1 MLLSGNR
8 PRHWFLP
15 ALLLIIIVP
24 ARAATLRITI
34 EDEHAKPVAARVYL
48 LDGHAQPIFPP
59 DTIRYEKVRPDGI
72 SERHFVPVGGAF
84 TVDLPTGVYQLTV
97 ERGKECLPETLSIT
111 VPGSGEI
118 SRTIRL
124 RRWIDMASKGWFSGD
139 MHVHRG
145 LSVMPVLMES
155 EDLALAV
162 PISLWKTNQ
171 SEHRDPDLDHFLAL
185 SDADGIFHAVNSRF
199 FPVLNEEL
207 EPRAS
212 ALLASGLGRN
222 IIGLDYPLARFGR
235 AVRQAGGISDSEK
248 PTSLELPALAAVGAI
263 QTIGLVN
270 NHIWREHSFAAAWGA
285 WPDRMPGHYPL
296 TCNGFVRSGFDM
308 YSALLNVGFD
318 FKLSAGSASGVHP
331 VPPGWS
337 RVYVKTGKPI
347 SARAWFDGVRA
358 GRSFVTTGPMLFLNV
373 NGREPGDAIRDM
385 RFPAELNIT
394 VEMQSPATN
403 SEVEVVVNGVV
414 HPVRL
419 SQDANNLYCYR
430 GSLKI
435 SAESSSWIVAR
446 WVGERGNT
454 CDAAHTSPVYVWDG
468 TNPIPISKKEAQML
482 LDRVDHLIDN
492 VRSGR
497 DLKGYIVV
505 DSKELRGATLRYLQQ
520 AHDGYQQKLA
530 QLK

>member
-1 MLLSGNR
+1 MMTKPQLR
-8 PRHWFLP
+8 RWFCT
-15 ALLLIIIVP
+15 ALLLTTILPVQ
-24 ARAATLRITI
+24 AATLQVTI

-48 LDGHAQPIFPP
+48 RDQRAQPIFPP
-59 DTIRYEKVRPDGI
+59 NTIRYEKVRPDGI
-72 SERHFVPVGGAF
+72 SERHFVPVDGAF
-84 TVDLPTGVYQLTV
+84 TVDLPAGTYQLAV
-97 ERGKECLPETLSIT
+97 ERGKEYLPENLSII

-118 SRTIRL
+118 RRTVRL

-145 LSVMPVLMES
+145 LASTPVLMEA

-171 SEHRDPDLDHFLAL
+171 SEHRDPDLPRFLAS
-185 SDADGIFHAVNSRF
+185 SDADGIFHARDGRF

-212 ALLASGLGRN
+212 ALLASWLGHN
-222 IIGLDYPLARFGR
+222 AIALDYPLARFGQ
-235 AVRQAGGISDSEK
+235 AVRQAGGLSDSEK
-248 PTSLELPALAAVGAI
+248 PTSLELPALAAVGAV
-263 QTIGLVN
+263 QTIGLAN
-270 NHIWREHSFAAAWGA
+270 NHIWRTSSFADAWGA

-296 TCNGFVRSGFDM
+296 TCSGFVRSGFDM

-318 FKLSAGSASGVHP
+318 MKLSAGSASGVHP

-337 RVYVKTGKPI
+337 RIYVRTGTPL
-347 SARAWFDGVRA
+347 SPRAWFDGVRA

-373 NGREPGDAIRDM
+373 NGKEPGDAIRDL
-385 RFPAELNIT
+385 RFPATLNIT
-394 VEMQSPATN
+394 VETLSPRAI
-403 SEVEVVVNGVV
+403 SEAEVVVNGVV

-419 SQDANNLYCYR
+419 SKDAGDPYR
-430 GSLKI
+430 SHGSLKI
-435 SAESSSWIVAR
+435 SVESSSWIAAR
-446 WVGERGNT
+446 WVGERGDT

-468 TNPIPISKKEAQML
+468 TNPIPIAKKEAQML
-482 LDRVDHLIDN
+482 LERVDRLIDD

-505 DSKELRGATLRYLQQ
+505 DSEELRSATLRYFQQ
-520 AHDGYQQKLA
+520 AREVYQQKLA